1 MIFRA
6 APSARHCITAFASS
20 VFFNVE
26 QPRKIRFPLNVT
38 ELSLENSRLAL
49 CLHPPAKKAESWM
62 KTFVEREHGAF
73 WKVIIYLFLH
83 HNGALVFGLT
93 SCSNVSRRKPGRPDC
108 GTCSCP
114 QPVASASWT
123 THSSLRRRDAWF
135 SPRRSLTARLPVKH
149 PTRAARSKF

>member
-6 APSARHCITAFASS
+6 APSTRHQSCLCQLC
-20 VFFNVE
+20 VFNVE
-26 QPRKIRFPLNVT
+26 QPRKIR
-38 ELSLENSRLAL
+38 
-49 CLHPPAKKAESWM
+49 LHPPAKKQKAE
-62 KTFVEREHGAF
+62 
-73 WKVIIYLFLH
+73 WKLLPNGNTVHSEKGFFFLP

-123 THSSLRRRDAWF
+123 THSSLRRRDAWL
-135 SPRRSLTARLPVKH
+135 SPRKSLTARLPVKH